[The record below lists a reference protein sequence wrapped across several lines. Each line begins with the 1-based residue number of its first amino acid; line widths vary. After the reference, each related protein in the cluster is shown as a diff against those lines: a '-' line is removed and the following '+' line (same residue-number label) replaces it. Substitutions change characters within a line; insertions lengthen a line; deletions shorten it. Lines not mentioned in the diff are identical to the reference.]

1 MPRGRAVS
9 RRLRPRLVAG
19 DVCDDDADVVLDL
32 EPQPPTVV

>member
-1 MPRGRAVS
+1 
-9 RRLRPRLVAG
+9 VAG